1 MGQTCWRLNL
11 KGDREEA
18 GRGLSPTAPPERQIC
33 ISTCWLREALVART
47 QNSQASVPSKR
58 CAWGPRRPPRPCPI
72 SAGLLGQLLSVNQ
85 DSARGQP
92 EAAMSPVR
100 WVLGRCNH
108 CIWSPAQWPAATLGG
123 IIPRL
128 PPPGPLG
135 ASPGPH
141 HRTLLDPVDR
151 ARWTTQSCL
160 LMTEWR
166 TLANQL
172 LVPPS
177 FSSRWPALPAGARP
191 ALGAEG
197 PAVSE

>member
-108 CIWSPAQWPAATLGG
+108 CIWSPASGRRPRWAAS
-123 IIPRL
+123 
-128 PPPGPLG
+128 
-135 ASPGPH
+135 SPG
-141 HRTLLDPVDR
+141 
-151 ARWTTQSCL
+151 CL
-160 LMTEWR
+160 LPDLW
-166 TLANQL
+166 A
-172 LVPPS
+172 PPLDHTTAP
-177 FSSRWPALPAGARP
+177 FLTP
-191 ALGAEG
+191 
-197 PAVSE
+197 